1 MAKGKP
7 LTDIEVGSIVSSE
20 IKASLG
26 YIGSD
31 ITEQRQKSLEYY
43 FGEPFGNEQ
52 EGRSQVVSTDVSD
65 VIESILPTLL
75 RTFAASDEIVKC
87 EPVTAEDEE
96 VAKQASDYLN
106 YVFNKD
112 NDGFITLYTL
122 FKDALIQKNG
132 IAKIY
137 WDTSKKRE
145 RESYERL
152 SEDEY
157 TMLLDEDGVTVKEH
171 TEYDD
176 ENAIKEKEN
185 ILKQI
190 EESGQ
195 PVDPMVLENI
205 NNTPIPMMHDVV
217 IERVEDFGKVKIEAI
232 PPEEFLI
239 ERRAKSIQDANFVA
253 HRTTVTRTQ
262 LVEAGFDSDKVYS
275 LPADSQDRYNEEK
288 ITRYRNLDHDY
299 NSDAGEASTDEI
311 SIFECYVRIDE
322 EGDGVAKLRKITLA
336 GAEGYTILDDELC
349 DSIPFVSVTP
359 IMVPHRFYGR
369 SVSEMTEDL
378 QLIKSTVMRQLLD
391 NMYLTNNNR
400 VAVMDGQV
408 NLDDLLTNRPGG
420 VVRTKGS
427 PGQVMM
433 PMQTQTINNQAFPML
448 EYLDTVREQRTGI
461 TRYSQGMDADSL
473 NKTATGVN
481 TILSQAQM
489 RVELIA
495 RIFAETGVKDMFL
508 KMFELIV
515 KHQDKERIIKIR
527 NNFVPFRPM
536 EWRNRCNISI
546 SVGLGTG
553 SRDQQLSI
561 LNNILQTQLK
571 ALELQGSAA
580 GPMVNL
586 RNIYNTLSK
595 IVENAGLKNPNSF
608 FTDPDVGMQ
617 NMPPPQ
623 PPQPTEFEKVSQLQV
638 QGENYRKQIDS
649 ELKIKQLEKDYQEM
663 ILKFETRIKEL
674 ELQYGTKIN
683 ETELRNNAMLA
694 KEEIVQQGKIQE
706 QAQRAIL
713 EQQKAALGE
722 LDQITKTVIK
732 PNNGQN

>member
-1 MAKGKP
+1 MTKGKP
-7 LTDIEVGSIVSSE
+7 LTDSELSSILHSE
-20 IKASLG
+20 ISSSLG

-31 ITEQRQKSLEYY
+31 VTSQRQKSLEYY

-75 RTFAASDEIVKC
+75 RTFAASDDVVRC
-87 EPVTAEDEE
+87 DPVTAEDEE
-96 VAKQASDYLN
+96 VARQASDYLN

-112 NDGFITLYTL
+112 NDGFVALYTL

-137 WDTSKKRE
+137 WDTSEKRE
-145 RESYERL
+145 QETYEKL

-157 TMLLDEDGVTVKEH
+157 IMLIDEDGVDVKEH
-171 TEYDD
+171 TEYADQDAITAKQKMMEQTDD
-176 ENAIKEKEN
+176 PM
-185 ILKQI
+185 LMQQI
-190 EESGQ
+190 EDA
-195 PVDPMVLENI
+195 PTPML
-205 NNTPIPMMHDVV
+205 HDVV
-217 IERVEDFGKVKIEAI
+217 ITRIETYGKVKIETI

-239 ERRAKSIQDANFVA
+239 ERRAKSLQDANFLA
-253 HRTTVTRTQ
+253 HRTTVTRTE
-262 LVEAGFDSDKVYS
+262 LIEAGFDADIVSRLPSDV
-275 LPADSQDRYNEEK
+275 ADKYNEEK
-288 ITRYRNLDHDY
+288 IARHRNLDYDFDS
-299 NSDAGEASTDEI
+299 NSGEASTDEI
-311 SIFECYVRIDE
+311 TIFECYSRIDV
-322 EGDGVAKLRKITLA
+322 EGDGIAKLRKITIA
-336 GAEGYTILDDELC
+336 GTGGYEILDNELC
-349 DSIPFVSVTP
+349 DSIPFVSLTP
-359 IMVPHRFYGR
+359 IMVPHRFFGR

-433 PMQTQTINNQAFPML
+433 PMQTQTINQQAFPLL

-481 TILSQAQM
+481 VILTQAQM

-495 RIFAETGVKDMFL
+495 RIFAETGVKDMFT
-508 KMFELIV
+508 KIFELVV

-527 NNFVPFRPM
+527 NTFVPFRPM

-546 SVGLGTG
+546 NVGLGTG
-553 SRDQQLSI
+553 SRDQQLAI

-571 ALELQGSAA
+571 ALELQGTPA

-595 IVENAGLKNPNSF
+595 IVENAGLKNAGLF

-617 NMPPPQ
+617 QMPPPQ

-649 ELKIKQLEKDYQEM
+649 EIRIKELEKGYQEM

-683 ETELRNNAMLA
+683 EAEIRRDAALA
-694 KEEIVQQGKIQE
+694 KEDLVQQGKIRE
-706 QAQRAIL
+706 QAQKSIDK
-713 EQQKAALGE
+713 Q
-722 LDQITKTVIK
+722 LDQAQQIMQNVT
-732 PNNGQN
+732 NGQNQSK

>member
-1 MAKGKP
+1 MAKGKA

-96 VAKQASDYLN
+96 IAKQASDYLN

-145 RESYERL
+145 RESYEKL

-157 TMLLDEDGVTVKEH
+157 TMLLDENGVKVKEH
-171 TEYDD
+171 TEYED
-176 ENAIKEKEN
+176 EKAIKEKEN

-195 PVDPMVLENI
+195 PVDPMTLEQI
-205 NNTPIPMMHDVV
+205 NNTPIPMLHDVV
-217 IERVEDFGKVKIEAI
+217 IEREEDFGKVKIEAI

-311 SIFECYVRIDE
+311 SIFECYIHLDE

-608 FTDPDVGMQ
+608 FTDPDIGMQ

-663 ILKFETRIKEL
+663 ILRFETRIKEL

-706 QAQRAIL
+706 QAQRTIR
-713 EQQKAALGE
+713 EQRKAALGE
-722 LDQITKTVIK
+722 LDQITKNVIN
-732 PNNGQN
+732 PNNEQQ

>member
-7 LTDIEVGSIVSSE
+7 LTELEVGSIVSSE

-106 YVFNKD
+106 YIFNKD

-132 IAKIY
+132 VAKIY
-137 WDTSKKRE
+137 WDNSTKRE

-157 TMLLDEDGVTVKEH
+157 TMLLDEDGVEVKEH
-171 TEYDD
+171 TEYEDESAVKERD
-176 ENAIKEKEN
+176 KALEEVAKLGQAFDPMMLDQLENA
-185 ILKQI
+185 
-190 EESGQ
+190 
-195 PVDPMVLENI
+195 
-205 NNTPIPMMHDVV
+205 PIPMLHDVV
-217 IERVEDFGKVKIEAI
+217 IERVETFGKVKIEAI

-262 LVEAGFDSDKVYS
+262 LIEAGFDHDKVYS
-275 LPADSQDRYNEEK
+275 LPSDTQDKYNEEK
-288 ITRYRNLDHDY
+288 ITRFRNLDYDY
-299 NSDAGEASTDEI
+299 DSNAGEASTDEI
-311 SIFECYVRIDE
+311 SIFECYIRIDE
-322 EGDGVAKLRKITLA
+322 EGDGIAKLRKVTLA
-336 GAEGYTILDDELC
+336 GTEGYTVLDNELC

-359 IMVPHRFYGR
+359 IIVPHRFYGR

-420 VVRTKGS
+420 VVRTKGA

-433 PMQTQTINNQAFPML
+433 PMQTQTINSQAFPML

-515 KHQDKERIIKIR
+515 KHQDKERIVKIR
-527 NNFVPFRPM
+527 NSFVPFRPM

-571 ALELQGSAA
+571 GLELQGSTD

-595 IVENAGLKNPNSF
+595 IVENAGLKNPNAF
-608 FTDPDVGMQ
+608 FTDPDIGMQ

-649 ELKIKQLEKDYQEM
+649 EIKVKQLEKDYQEM

-683 ETELRNNAMLA
+683 EGELRNNAMLA
-694 KEEIVQQGKIQE
+694 KEEIIQQGKIQE
-706 QAQRAIL
+706 QAQKVLL
-713 EQQKAALGE
+713 EQQKSVLGN
-722 LDQITKTVIK
+722 LDRRPQSMIN
-732 PNNGQN
+732 PNDEQQ

>member
-1 MAKGKP
+1 MAKDKP
-7 LTDIEVGSIVSSE
+7 LTELEVGSIVSSE

-112 NDGFITLYTL
+112 NNGFITLYTL

-132 IAKIY
+132 VAKIY
-137 WDTSKKRE
+137 WDTSTKRE
-145 RESYERL
+145 RESYEKL

-157 TMLLDEDGVTVKEH
+157 TMLVDEDGVEVKEH
-171 TEYDD
+171 TEYED
-176 ENAIKEKEN
+176 ESAKKERDTVLE
-185 ILKQI
+185 QI
-190 EESGQ
+190 TKSGQ
-195 PVDPMVLENI
+195 PVDPMMLEQLENA
-205 NNTPIPMMHDVV
+205 PIPMMHDVV
-217 IERVEDFGKVKIEAI
+217 IERKETFGKVKVEAI

-239 ERRAKSIQDANFVA
+239 ERRAKSIEEANFVA

-262 LVEAGFDSDKVYS
+262 LIEAGFDHDKVYS
-275 LPADSQDRYNEEK
+275 LPADSQDKYNEEK
-288 ITRYRNLDHDY
+288 ITRFRNLDYDY
-299 NSDAGEASTDEI
+299 DSNAGEASTDEI
-311 SIFECYVRIDE
+311 SIYECYIRIDE
-322 EGDGVAKLRKITLA
+322 EGDGIAKLRKITLA
-336 GAEGYTILDDELC
+336 GTEGYTVLDNELC

-359 IMVPHRFYGR
+359 IIVPHRFYGR

-420 VVRTKGS
+420 VVRTKGA

-433 PMQTQTINNQAFPML
+433 AMQTQTINSQAFPML

-515 KHQDKERIIKIR
+515 KHQEKERIIKIR

-571 ALELQGSAA
+571 GLELQGSSD

-595 IVENAGLKNPNSF
+595 IVENAGLKNPNAF
-608 FTDPDVGMQ
+608 FTDPDIGMQ

-649 ELKIKQLEKDYQEM
+649 ELKVKQLEKDYQEM

-683 ETELRNNAMLA
+683 EGELRNNAMLA
-694 KEEIVQQGKIQE
+694 KEELIQQGKIQE
-706 QAQRAIL
+706 QAQRALI
-713 EQQKAALGE
+713 EQQKNALGN
-722 LDQITKTVIK
+722 LDRRPQTVVN
-732 PNNGQN
+732 PNDGQE

>member
-7 LTDIEVGSIVSSE
+7 LTELEVGSIVSSE

-112 NDGFITLYTL
+112 NNGFITLYTL

-132 IAKIY
+132 VAKIY
-137 WDTSKKRE
+137 WDTSTKRE
-145 RESYERL
+145 RESYEKL

-157 TMLLDEDGVTVKEH
+157 TMLVDEDGVEVKEH
-171 TEYDD
+171 TEYED
-176 ENAIKEKEN
+176 ESAKKERDKVLE
-185 ILKQI
+185 QI
-190 EESGQ
+190 TESGQ
-195 PVDPMVLENI
+195 PIDPMMLEQVENA
-205 NNTPIPMMHDVV
+205 PIPMMHDVV
-217 IERVEDFGKVKIEAI
+217 IERVETYGKVKVEAI

-239 ERRAKSIQDANFVA
+239 ERRAKSIEEANFVS

-262 LVEAGFDSDKVYS
+262 LIEAGFDHDKVYS
-275 LPADSQDRYNEEK
+275 LPSDTQDKYNEEK
-288 ITRYRNLDHDY
+288 ITRFRNLDYDY
-299 NSDAGEASTDEI
+299 DSNAGEASTDEI
-311 SIFECYVRIDE
+311 SIYECYIRIDE
-322 EGDGVAKLRKITLA
+322 EGDGIAKLRKITLA
-336 GAEGYTILDDELC
+336 GTEGYTVLDNELC

-359 IMVPHRFYGR
+359 IIVPHRFYGR

-420 VVRTKGS
+420 VVRTKGA

-433 PMQTQTINNQAFPML
+433 PMQTQTINSQAFPML

-571 ALELQGSAA
+571 GLELQGSSN

-595 IVENAGLKNPNSF
+595 IVENAGLKNPNAF
-608 FTDPDVGMQ
+608 FTDPDIGMQ

-649 ELKIKQLEKDYQEM
+649 ELKVKQLEKDYQEM

-683 ETELRNNAMLA
+683 EGELRNNAMLA
-694 KEEIVQQGKIQE
+694 KEELIQQGKIQE
-706 QAQRAIL
+706 QAQRALI
-713 EQQKAALGE
+713 EQQKNALGN
-722 LDQITKTVIK
+722 LDRRPQTVIN
-732 PNNGQN
+732 PNDGQE

>member
-7 LTDIEVGSIVSSE
+7 LTETEVAAILQSE
-20 IKASLG
+20 IHSSLG

-31 ITEQRQKSLEYY
+31 ITNQRQKSLEYY

-75 RTFAASDEIVKC
+75 RTFAASDDVVRC
-87 EPVTAEDEE
+87 DPVSAEDEE
-96 VAKQASDYLN
+96 VARQATDYLN

-112 NDGFITLYTL
+112 NDGFVALYTL

-132 IAKIY
+132 IAKVY
-137 WDTSKKRE
+137 WDTSEKRE
-145 RESYERL
+145 QETYEKL
-152 SEDEY
+152 SDDEY
-157 TMLLDEDGVTVKEH
+157 TMLLDEEDIEVKEH
-171 TEYDD
+171 SEYADQKAIDAKQTMMEQTDD
-176 ENAIKEKEN
+176 PLLME
-185 ILKQI
+185 QI
-190 EESGQ
+190 EDA
-195 PVDPMVLENI
+195 PTPML
-205 NNTPIPMMHDVV
+205 HDVV
-217 IERVEDFGKVKIEAI
+217 LIRKETYGKVKIETI

-239 ERRAKSIQDANFVA
+239 ERRAKNLQEANFLA
-253 HRTTVTRTQ
+253 HRTTQTRSD
-262 LVEAGFDSDKVYS
+262 LIEAGFDEDTVNALPTDTADK
-275 LPADSQDRYNEEK
+275 YNEEK
-288 ITRYRNLDHDY
+288 VSRYRNLDYDFSS
-299 NSDAGEASTDEI
+299 NSGEASTDEI
-311 SIFECYVRIDE
+311 TVYECYAKIDA
-322 EGDGVAKLRKITLA
+322 EGDGIAKLRKITLA
-336 GAEGYTILDDELC
+336 GTGAYQVLDDELC
-349 DSIPFVSVTP
+349 DSIPFVSITP
-359 IMVPHRFYGR
+359 IMVPHRFFGR

-433 PMQTQTINNQAFPML
+433 PMQTQTINQQAFPLL

-481 TILSQAQM
+481 VILTQAQM

-495 RIFAETGVKDMFL
+495 RIFAETGVKDMFG
-508 KMFELIV
+508 KIFELVV

-527 NNFVPFRPM
+527 NTFVPFRPM
-536 EWRNRCNISI
+536 EWRNRCNVSI
-546 SVGLGTG
+546 NVGLGTG

-571 ALELQGSAA
+571 ALELQGTPA

-595 IVENAGLKNPNSF
+595 IVENAGLKNTGLF

-617 NMPPPQ
+617 QMPPPQ

-638 QGENYRKQIDS
+638 QGENMRKQMDS
-649 ELKIKQLEKDYQEM
+649 EIKIKELEKSYQEM

-683 ETELRNNAMLA
+683 EAEIRRDAMLA
-694 KEEIVQQGKIQE
+694 KEDLVQQGKIRE
-706 QAQRAIL
+706 QAQKTVDR
-713 EQQKAALGE
+713 Q
-722 LDQITKTVIK
+722 LDQRQQIMQNIT
-732 PNNGQN
+732 NGSKQTGE

>member
-7 LTDIEVGSIVSSE
+7 LTELEVSSIVSSE

-52 EGRSQVVSTDVSD
+52 DGRSQVVSTDVSD
-65 VIESILPTLL
+65 VVESILPTLL

-132 IAKIY
+132 VAKVY

-145 RESYERL
+145 RESYEKL

-157 TMLLDEDGVTVKEH
+157 TMLLDEDGVEVKEH
-171 TEYDD
+171 TEYED
-176 ENAIKEKEN
+176 ESAIKEKEQ
-185 ILKQI
+185 ILEQI
-190 EESGQ
+190 NQSGQ
-195 PVDPMVLENI
+195 PVDPMMLEQLEDA
-205 NNTPIPMMHDVV
+205 PIPMMHDVV
-217 IERVEDFGKVKIEAI
+217 IERIETFGKVKVEAI

-239 ERRAKSIQDANFVA
+239 ERRAKNIEEANFVA
-253 HRTTVTRTQ
+253 HRTTSTRTQ
-262 LVEAGFDSDKVYS
+262 LIEAGFDHDKVYS
-275 LPADSQDRYNEEK
+275 LPADTQDKYNEEK
-288 ITRYRNLDHDY
+288 ITRFRNLDYDY
-299 NSDAGEASTDEI
+299 DSNSGEASTDEI
-311 SIFECYVRIDE
+311 SIYECYIRIDE

-336 GAEGYTILDDELC
+336 GTEGYTVLDNELC
-349 DSIPFVSVTP
+349 DSIPFISVTP
-359 IMVPHRFYGR
+359 IIVPHRFYGR

-433 PMQTQTINNQAFPML
+433 PMQTQTINSQAFPML

-481 TILSQAQM
+481 TILSQSQM

-571 ALELQGSAA
+571 GLELQGSSA

-586 RNIYNTLSK
+586 RNIYNTLTK
-595 IVENAGLKNPNSF
+595 IVENAGLKNPNAF
-608 FTDPDVGMQ
+608 FTDPDIGQQ

-649 ELKIKQLEKDYQEM
+649 ELKVKQLEKDYQEM

-674 ELQYGTKIN
+674 ELQYGTKID
-683 ETELRNNAMLA
+683 EVELRNNAMLA
-694 KEEIVQQGKIQE
+694 KEELIQQGKIQE
-706 QAQRAIL
+706 QAQRALI
-713 EQQKAALGE
+713 EQQKNALGN
-722 LDQITKTVIK
+722 LDRRPQTVIN
-732 PNNGQN
+732 PNDEQQ

>member
-7 LTDIEVGSIVSSE
+7 LTELEVGSIVSSE

-106 YVFNKD
+106 YIFNKD

-132 IAKIY
+132 VAKIY
-137 WDTSKKRE
+137 WDNSTKRE

-157 TMLLDEDGVTVKEH
+157 TMLLDEDGVEVKEH

-176 ENAIKEKEN
+176 ESAVKERDKV
-185 ILKQI
+185 L
-190 EESGQ
+190 EEVAQLGQ
-195 PVDPMVLENI
+195 AVDPMMLDQLENA
-205 NNTPIPMMHDVV
+205 PIPMLHDVV
-217 IERVEDFGKVKIEAI
+217 IERIETFGKVKIEAI

-262 LVEAGFDSDKVYS
+262 LIEAGFDHDKVYS
-275 LPADSQDRYNEEK
+275 LPSDTQDKYNEEK
-288 ITRYRNLDHDY
+288 ITRFRNLDYDY
-299 NSDAGEASTDEI
+299 DSNAGEASTDEI
-311 SIFECYVRIDE
+311 SIFECYIRIDE
-322 EGDGVAKLRKITLA
+322 EGDGIAKLRKVTLA
-336 GAEGYTILDDELC
+336 GTEGYTVLDNELC

-359 IMVPHRFYGR
+359 IIVPHRFYGR

-433 PMQTQTINNQAFPML
+433 PMQTQTINSQAFPML

-515 KHQDKERIIKIR
+515 KHQDKERIVKIR

-571 ALELQGSAA
+571 GLELQGSPA

-595 IVENAGLKNPNSF
+595 IVENAGLKNPNAF

-683 ETELRNNAMLA
+683 ENELRNNAMLA
-694 KEEIVQQGKIQE
+694 KEEIIQQGKIQE
-706 QAQRAIL
+706 QAQRALL
-713 EQQKAALGE
+713 EQQKTALGE
-722 LDQITKTVIK
+722 LDRRPQSMIN
-732 PNNGQN
+732 PNDEQQ

>member
-1 MAKGKP
+1 MAKDKP
-7 LTDIEVGSIVSSE
+7 LTELEVGSIVSSE

-112 NDGFITLYTL
+112 NNGFITLYTL

-132 IAKIY
+132 VAKIY
-137 WDTSKKRE
+137 WDTSTKRE
-145 RESYERL
+145 RESYEKL

-157 TMLLDEDGVTVKEH
+157 TMLVDEDGVEVKEH
-171 TEYDD
+171 TEYED
-176 ENAIKEKEN
+176 ESAKKERDKVLE
-185 ILKQI
+185 QI
-190 EESGQ
+190 TKSGQ
-195 PVDPMVLENI
+195 PIDPMMLEQVENA
-205 NNTPIPMMHDVV
+205 PIPMMHDVV
-217 IERVEDFGKVKIEAI
+217 IERKETFGKVKVEAI

-239 ERRAKSIQDANFVA
+239 ERRAKSIEEANFVA

-262 LVEAGFDSDKVYS
+262 LIEAGFDHDKVYS
-275 LPADSQDRYNEEK
+275 LPADSQDKYNEEK
-288 ITRYRNLDHDY
+288 ITRFRNLDYDY
-299 NSDAGEASTDEI
+299 DSNAGEASTDEI
-311 SIFECYVRIDE
+311 SIYECYIRIDE
-322 EGDGVAKLRKITLA
+322 EGDGIAKLRKITLA
-336 GAEGYTILDDELC
+336 GTEGYTVLDNELC

-359 IMVPHRFYGR
+359 IIVPHRFYGR

-420 VVRTKGS
+420 VVRTKGA

-433 PMQTQTINNQAFPML
+433 PMQTQTINSQAFPML

-571 ALELQGSAA
+571 GLELQGSSD

-595 IVENAGLKNPNSF
+595 IVENAGLKNPNAF
-608 FTDPDVGMQ
+608 FTDPDIGMQ

-649 ELKIKQLEKDYQEM
+649 ELKVKQLEKDYQEM

-683 ETELRNNAMLA
+683 EGELRNNAMLA
-694 KEEIVQQGKIQE
+694 KEELIQQGKIQE
-706 QAQRAIL
+706 QAQRALI
-713 EQQKAALGE
+713 EQQKNALGN
-722 LDQITKTVIK
+722 LDRRPQTVVN
-732 PNNGQN
+732 PNDGQE

>member
-7 LTDIEVGSIVSSE
+7 LTELEVGSIVSSE

-132 IAKIY
+132 VAKIY
-137 WDTSKKRE
+137 WNTSNKVE
-145 RESYERL
+145 RETYEKL

-157 TMLLDEDGVTVKEH
+157 TMLLDEDGVVAKEH
-171 TEYDD
+171 TEYED
-176 ENAIKEKEN
+176 ESAKKEKN
-185 ILKQI
+185 KILEQI

-195 PVDPMVLENI
+195 PVDPMVLDQIE
-205 NNTPIPMMHDVV
+205 NTPIPNLHDVV
-217 IERVEDFGKVKIEAI
+217 IEREETYGKVKIEAI

-239 ERRAKSIQDANFVA
+239 ERRAKSIEDANFVA
-253 HRTTVTRTQ
+253 HRTTSTRTQ
-262 LVEAGFDSDKVYS
+262 LIEAGFDSDKVYS
-275 LPADSQDRYNEEK
+275 LPADSQDKYNEEK
-288 ITRYRNLDHDY
+288 TTRFRNLDYDY
-299 NSDAGEASTDEI
+299 DSNAGEESTDEI
-311 SIFECYVRIDE
+311 SIYECYIRIDE
-322 EGDGVAKLRKITLA
+322 EGDGIAKLRKITLA
-336 GAEGYTILDDELC
+336 GTEGYTILDNELC
-349 DSIPFVSVTP
+349 DSVPFVSVTP

-508 KMFELIV
+508 KMFELVV

-553 SRDQQLSI
+553 SRDQQLAI

-571 ALELQGSAA
+571 GLELQGSAV

-595 IVENAGLKNPNSF
+595 IVENAGLKNPNAF
-608 FTDPDVGMQ
+608 FTDPDIGMQ

-674 ELQYGTKIN
+674 ELQYGTRID
-683 ETELRNNAMLA
+683 ETQLRNNAMLA

-706 QAQRAIL
+706 QAQKSLL
-713 EQQKAALGE
+713 EQQKSALSE
-722 LDQITKTVIK
+722 LDQVARTMVN
-732 PNNGQN
+732 PNNAKE

>member
-7 LTDIEVGSIVSSE
+7 LTEPEVAAILQSE
-20 IKASLG
+20 IQSSLG

-31 ITEQRQKSLEYY
+31 ITNQRQKSLEYY

-65 VIESILPTLL
+65 VVESILPTLL
-75 RTFAASDEIVKC
+75 RTFAASDEVVKC
-87 EPVTAEDEE
+87 DPVSAEDEE
-96 VAKQASDYLN
+96 VAQQATDYLN

-112 NDGFITLYTL
+112 NDGFVSLYTI

-137 WDTSKKRE
+137 WDTNEKRE
-145 RESYERL
+145 QETYEKL
-152 SEDEY
+152 SDDEY
-157 TMLLDEDGVTVKEH
+157 TMLIDEEGVEVKEH
-171 TEYDD
+171 SEYPDQKALDAKEALMEQNDD
-176 ENAIKEKEN
+176 PLIME
-185 ILKQI
+185 Q
-190 EESGQ
+190 
-195 PVDPMVLENI
+195 LENVP
-205 NNTPIPMMHDVV
+205 TPMLHDCV
-217 IERVEDFGKVKIEAI
+217 IIRKESYGKVKIEAI

-253 HRTTVTRTQ
+253 HRTTQTRTQ
-262 LVEAGFDSDKVYS
+262 LIEAGFDADVIYKLPTDVADK
-275 LPADSQDRYNEEK
+275 YNEEK
-288 ITRYRNLDHDY
+288 ITRYRNLDYDY
-299 NSDAGEASTDEI
+299 ESNSGEESTDEI
-311 SIFECYVRIDE
+311 TIFECYAKIDV
-322 EGDGVAKLRKITLA
+322 EGDGVAKLRKITMA
-336 GAEGYTILDDELC
+336 GVGGYVILDDELC
-349 DSIPFVSVTP
+349 DSVPFVSVTP
-359 IMVPHRFYGR
+359 IMVPHRFFGR

-420 VVRTKGS
+420 VVRTKGA

-433 PMQTQTINNQAFPML
+433 PMQTQTINQQAFPLL

-481 TILSQAQM
+481 VILTQAQM

-495 RIFAETGVKDMFL
+495 RIFAETGVKDLF
-508 KMFELIV
+508 KKIFELVV

-527 NNFVPFRPM
+527 NKFVPFKPM
-536 EWRNRCNISI
+536 EWRNRCNVTIN
-546 SVGLGTG
+546 VGLGTG

-571 ALELQGSAA
+571 ALELQGTPA

-595 IVENAGLKNPNSF
+595 IVENAGLKNTGLF

-617 NMPPPQ
+617 QMPPPQ
-623 PPQPTEFEKVSQLQV
+623 PPQPTEFEKVSQMQV
-638 QGENYRKQIDS
+638 QGENLRKQIDS
-649 ELKIKQLEKDYQEM
+649 EIKIKELEKSYQEM

-683 ETELRNNAMLA
+683 EAEIRRDAMLA
-694 KEEIVQQGKIQE
+694 KEDLVQQGKIREQAENVINRQLDQRQQIMQNVTNGQE
-706 QAQRAIL
+706 QTD
-713 EQQKAALGE
+713 K
-722 LDQITKTVIK
+722 
-732 PNNGQN
+732 

>member
-7 LTDIEVGSIVSSE
+7 LTELEVGSIVSSE

-106 YVFNKD
+106 YIFNKD

-132 IAKIY
+132 VAKIY
-137 WDTSKKRE
+137 WDNSTKRE

-157 TMLLDEDGVTVKEH
+157 TMLLDEDGVEVKEH

-176 ENAIKEKEN
+176 ESAVKERDKT
-185 ILKQI
+185 L
-190 EESGQ
+190 EELAQLGQ
-195 PVDPMVLENI
+195 AVDPMMLDQLENA
-205 NNTPIPMMHDVV
+205 PIPMLHDVV
-217 IERVEDFGKVKIEAI
+217 IERIETFGKVKIEAI

-262 LVEAGFDSDKVYS
+262 LIEAGFDHDKVYS
-275 LPADSQDRYNEEK
+275 LPSDTQDKYNEEK
-288 ITRYRNLDHDY
+288 ITRFRNLDYDY
-299 NSDAGEASTDEI
+299 DSNAGEASTDEI
-311 SIFECYVRIDE
+311 SIFECYIKIDE
-322 EGDGVAKLRKITLA
+322 EGDGIAKLRKVTLA
-336 GAEGYTILDDELC
+336 GTEGYTVLDNELC

-359 IMVPHRFYGR
+359 IIVPHRFYGR

-433 PMQTQTINNQAFPML
+433 PMQTQTINSQAFPML

-461 TRYSQGMDADSL
+461 TRYSQGMDSDSL

-515 KHQDKERIIKIR
+515 KHQDKERIVKIR

-571 ALELQGSAA
+571 GLELQGSSD

-586 RNIYNTLSK
+586 RNIYNTLTK
-595 IVENAGLKNPNSF
+595 IVENAGLKNPNAF

-683 ETELRNNAMLA
+683 ENELRNNAMLA
-694 KEEIVQQGKIQE
+694 KEEIIQQGKIQE
-706 QAQRAIL
+706 QAQRALL
-713 EQQKAALGE
+713 EQQKSALGE
-722 LDQITKTVIK
+722 LDRRPQSMIN
-732 PNNGQN
+732 PNDEQQ

>member
-7 LTDIEVGSIVSSE
+7 LTELEVGSIVSSE

-96 VAKQASDYLN
+96 VAKQARNYLN

-132 IAKIY
+132 VAKIY
-137 WDTSKKRE
+137 WNTSNKVE
-145 RESYERL
+145 RETYEKL

-157 TMLLDEDGVTVKEH
+157 TMLLDEDGVVAKEH
-171 TEYDD
+171 TEYED
-176 ENAIKEKEN
+176 ESAKKEKN
-185 ILKQI
+185 KILEQI

-195 PVDPMVLENI
+195 PVDPMVLDQIE
-205 NNTPIPMMHDVV
+205 NTPIPNLHDVV
-217 IERVEDFGKVKIEAI
+217 IEREETYGKVKIEAI

-239 ERRAKSIQDANFVA
+239 ERRAKSIEDANFVA
-253 HRTTVTRTQ
+253 HRTTSTRTQ
-262 LVEAGFDSDKVYS
+262 LIEAGFDSDKVYS
-275 LPADSQDRYNEEK
+275 LPADSQDKYNEEK
-288 ITRYRNLDHDY
+288 TTRFRNLDYDY
-299 NSDAGEASTDEI
+299 DSNAGEESTDEI
-311 SIFECYVRIDE
+311 SIYECYIRIDE
-322 EGDGVAKLRKITLA
+322 EGDGIAKLRKITLA
-336 GAEGYTILDDELC
+336 GTEGYTILDNELC
-349 DSIPFVSVTP
+349 DSVPFVSVTP

-508 KMFELIV
+508 KMFELV
-515 KHQDKERIIKIR
+515 GKHQDKERIIKIR

-553 SRDQQLSI
+553 SRDQQLAI

-571 ALELQGSAA
+571 GLELQGSAV

-595 IVENAGLKNPNSF
+595 IVENAGLKNPNAF
-608 FTDPDVGMQ
+608 FTDPDIGMQ

-674 ELQYGTKIN
+674 EVQYGTRID
-683 ETELRNNAMLA
+683 ETQLRNNAMLA

-706 QAQRAIL
+706 QAQKSLL
-713 EQQKAALGE
+713 EQQKSALSE
-722 LDQITKTVIK
+722 LDQVARTMVN
-732 PNNGQN
+732 PNNAKE

>member
-7 LTDIEVGSIVSSE
+7 LTELEVGSIVSSE

-106 YVFNKD
+106 YIFNKD

-132 IAKIY
+132 VAKIY
-137 WDTSKKRE
+137 WDNSTKRE

-157 TMLLDEDGVTVKEH
+157 TMLLDEDGVEVKEH
-171 TEYDD
+171 TEYED
-176 ENAIKEKEN
+176 ENAVKERDKA
-185 ILKQI
+185 L
-190 EESGQ
+190 EEVAKLGQ
-195 PVDPMVLENI
+195 AFDPMMLDQLENA
-205 NNTPIPMMHDVV
+205 PIPMLHDVV
-217 IERVEDFGKVKIEAI
+217 IERVETFGKVKIEAI

-262 LVEAGFDSDKVYS
+262 LIEAGFDHDKVYS
-275 LPADSQDRYNEEK
+275 LPSDTQDKYNEEK
-288 ITRYRNLDHDY
+288 ITRFRNLDYDY
-299 NSDAGEASTDEI
+299 DSNAGEASTDEI
-311 SIFECYVRIDE
+311 SIFECYIRIDE
-322 EGDGVAKLRKITLA
+322 EGDGIAKLRKVTLA
-336 GAEGYTILDDELC
+336 GTEGYTVLDNELC

-359 IMVPHRFYGR
+359 IIVPHRFYGR

-420 VVRTKGS
+420 VVRTKGA

-433 PMQTQTINNQAFPML
+433 PMQTQTINSQAFPML

-515 KHQDKERIIKIR
+515 KHQDKERIVKIR
-527 NNFVPFRPM
+527 NSFVPFRPM

-571 ALELQGSAA
+571 GLELQGSSD

-595 IVENAGLKNPNSF
+595 IVENAGLKNPNAF
-608 FTDPDVGMQ
+608 FTDPDIGMQ

-649 ELKIKQLEKDYQEM
+649 EIKVKQLEKDYQEM

-683 ETELRNNAMLA
+683 EGELRNNAMLA
-694 KEEIVQQGKIQE
+694 KEEIIQQGKIQE
-706 QAQRAIL
+706 QAQKVLL
-713 EQQKAALGE
+713 EQQKSVLGN
-722 LDQITKTVIK
+722 LDRRPQSMIN
-732 PNNGQN
+732 PNDEQQ

>member
-7 LTDIEVGSIVSSE
+7 LTETEVAAILQSE
-20 IKASLG
+20 IHSSLG

-31 ITEQRQKSLEYY
+31 ITNQRQKSLEYY

-75 RTFAASDEIVKC
+75 RTFAASDDVVRC
-87 EPVTAEDEE
+87 DPVSAEDEE
-96 VAKQASDYLN
+96 VARQATDYLN

-112 NDGFITLYTL
+112 NDGFVALYTL

-132 IAKIY
+132 IAKVY
-137 WDTSKKRE
+137 WDTSEKRE
-145 RESYERL
+145 QETYEKL
-152 SEDEY
+152 SDDEY
-157 TMLLDEDGVTVKEH
+157 TMLLDEEDIEVKEH
-171 TEYDD
+171 SEYADQKAIDAKQTMMEQTDD
-176 ENAIKEKEN
+176 PLLME
-185 ILKQI
+185 QI
-190 EESGQ
+190 EDA
-195 PVDPMVLENI
+195 PTPML
-205 NNTPIPMMHDVV
+205 HDVV
-217 IERVEDFGKVKIEAI
+217 LIRKETYGKVKIETI

-239 ERRAKSIQDANFVA
+239 ERRAKNLQEANFLA
-253 HRTTVTRTQ
+253 HRTTQTRSD
-262 LVEAGFDSDKVYS
+262 LIEAGFDEDTVNALPSDT
-275 LPADSQDRYNEEK
+275 ADKYNEEK
-288 ITRYRNLDHDY
+288 VSRYRNLDYDFSS
-299 NSDAGEASTDEI
+299 NSGEASTDEI
-311 SIFECYVRIDE
+311 TVYECYAKIDA
-322 EGDGVAKLRKITLA
+322 EGDGIAKLRKITLA
-336 GAEGYTILDDELC
+336 GTGAYQVLDDELC
-349 DSIPFVSVTP
+349 DSIPFISITP
-359 IMVPHRFYGR
+359 IMVPHRFFGR

-420 VVRTKGS
+420 VVRTKGA

-433 PMQTQTINNQAFPML
+433 PMQTQTINQQAFPLL

-481 TILSQAQM
+481 VILTQAQM

-495 RIFAETGVKDMFL
+495 RIFAETGVKDMFG
-508 KMFELIV
+508 KIFELVV

-527 NNFVPFRPM
+527 NTFVPFRPM
-536 EWRNRCNISI
+536 EWRNRCNVSI
-546 SVGLGTG
+546 NVGLGTG

-571 ALELQGSAA
+571 ALELQGTPA

-595 IVENAGLKNPNSF
+595 IVENAGLKNTGLF

-617 NMPPPQ
+617 QMPPPQ

-638 QGENYRKQIDS
+638 QGENMRKQMDS
-649 ELKIKQLEKDYQEM
+649 EIRIKELEKSYQEM

-683 ETELRNNAMLA
+683 EAEIRRDAVLA
-694 KEEIVQQGKIQE
+694 REDLVQQGKIRE
-706 QAQRAIL
+706 QAQKTVDR
-713 EQQKAALGE
+713 Q
-722 LDQITKTVIK
+722 LDQTQQIIQNVT
-732 PNNGQN
+732 NGSQQTGE

>member
-1 MAKGKP
+1 M
-7 LTDIEVGSIVSSE
+7 L
-20 IKASLG
+20 
-26 YIGSD
+26 
-31 ITEQRQKSLEYY
+31 EQL
-43 FGEPFGNEQ
+43 
-52 EGRSQVVSTDVSD
+52 
-65 VIESILPTLL
+65 
-75 RTFAASDEIVKC
+75 
-87 EPVTAEDEE
+87 
-96 VAKQASDYLN
+96 
-106 YVFNKD
+106 
-112 NDGFITLYTL
+112 
-122 FKDALIQKNG
+122 
-132 IAKIY
+132 
-137 WDTSKKRE
+137 
-145 RESYERL
+145 
-152 SEDEY
+152 
-157 TMLLDEDGVTVKEH
+157 
-171 TEYDD
+171 
-176 ENAIKEKEN
+176 ENA
-185 ILKQI
+185 
-190 EESGQ
+190 
-195 PVDPMVLENI
+195 
-205 NNTPIPMMHDVV
+205 PIPMMHDVV
-217 IERVEDFGKVKIEAI
+217 IERKETFGKVKVEAI

-239 ERRAKSIQDANFVA
+239 ERRAKSIEEANFVA

-262 LVEAGFDSDKVYS
+262 LIEAGFDSDKVYS
-275 LPADSQDRYNEEK
+275 LPSDSQDKYNEEK
-288 ITRYRNLDHDY
+288 ITRFRNLDYDY
-299 NSDAGEASTDEI
+299 DSNAGEASTDEI
-311 SIFECYVRIDE
+311 SIYECYIRIDE
-322 EGDGVAKLRKITLA
+322 EGDGIAKLRKITLA
-336 GAEGYTILDDELC
+336 GTEGYTVLDNELC

-359 IMVPHRFYGR
+359 IIVPHRFYGR

-420 VVRTKGS
+420 VVRTKGA

-433 PMQTQTINNQAFPML
+433 AMQTQTINSQAFPML

-461 TRYSQGMDADSL
+461 TRYSQGMDADSLNKTATGVNTILSQAQMRVELIAGMDADSL

-571 ALELQGSAA
+571 GLELQGSSD

-595 IVENAGLKNPNSF
+595 IVENAGLKNPNAF
-608 FTDPDVGMQ
+608 FTDPDIGMQ

-649 ELKIKQLEKDYQEM
+649 ELKVKQLEKDYQEM

-683 ETELRNNAMLA
+683 EGELRNNAMLA
-694 KEEIVQQGKIQE
+694 KEELIQQGKIQE
-706 QAQRAIL
+706 QAQRALI
-713 EQQKAALGE
+713 EQQKNALGN
-722 LDQITKTVIK
+722 LDRRPQTVVN
-732 PNNGQN
+732 PNDGQE

>member
-7 LTDIEVGSIVSSE
+7 LTETEVAAILQSE
-20 IKASLG
+20 IHSSLG

-31 ITEQRQKSLEYY
+31 ITNQRQKSLEYY

-75 RTFAASDEIVKC
+75 RTFAASDDVVRC
-87 EPVTAEDEE
+87 DPVSAEDEE
-96 VAKQASDYLN
+96 VAKQATDYLN

-112 NDGFITLYTL
+112 NDGFVALYTL

-132 IAKIY
+132 IAKVY
-137 WDTSKKRE
+137 WDTSEKRE
-145 RESYERL
+145 QETYEKL
-152 SEDEY
+152 SDDEY
-157 TMLLDEDGVTVKEH
+157 TMLLDEEDIEVKEH
-171 TEYDD
+171 SEYADQK
-176 ENAIKEKEN
+176 AIDA
-185 ILKQI
+185 KQTMM
-190 EESGQ
+190 EQ
-195 PVDPMVLENI
+195 TNDPMMMQQLEDAP
-205 NNTPIPMMHDVV
+205 TPMLHDVV
-217 IERVEDFGKVKIEAI
+217 LIRKETYGKVKIETI

-239 ERRAKSIQDANFVA
+239 ERRAKNLQEANFLA
-253 HRTTVTRTQ
+253 HRTTQTRSD
-262 LVEAGFDSDKVYS
+262 LIEAGFDEDTVNALPSDT
-275 LPADSQDRYNEEK
+275 ADKYNEEK
-288 ITRYRNLDHDY
+288 VSRYRNLDYDFSS
-299 NSDAGEASTDEI
+299 NSGEASTDEI
-311 SIFECYVRIDE
+311 TVYECYAKIDA
-322 EGDGVAKLRKITLA
+322 EGDGIAKLRKITLA
-336 GAEGYTILDDELC
+336 GTGAYQVLDDELC
-349 DSIPFVSVTP
+349 DSIPFISITP
-359 IMVPHRFYGR
+359 IMVPHRFFGR

-420 VVRTKGS
+420 VVRTKGA

-433 PMQTQTINNQAFPML
+433 PMQTQTINQQAFPLL

-481 TILSQAQM
+481 VILTQAQM

-495 RIFAETGVKDMFL
+495 RIFAETGVKDMFG
-508 KMFELIV
+508 KIFELVV

-527 NNFVPFRPM
+527 NTFVPFRPM
-536 EWRNRCNISI
+536 EWRNRCNVSI
-546 SVGLGTG
+546 NVGLGTG

-571 ALELQGSAA
+571 ALELQGTPA

-595 IVENAGLKNPNSF
+595 IVENAGLKNTGLF

-617 NMPPPQ
+617 QMPPPQ

-638 QGENYRKQIDS
+638 QGENMRKQMDS
-649 ELKIKQLEKDYQEM
+649 EIRIKELEKSYQEM

-683 ETELRNNAMLA
+683 EAEIRRDAILA
-694 KEEIVQQGKIQE
+694 KEDLVQQGKIRE
-706 QAQRAIL
+706 QAQKTVDR
-713 EQQKAALGE
+713 Q
-722 LDQITKTVIK
+722 LDQRQQIMQNIT
-732 PNNGQN
+732 NGSKQTGE

>member
-7 LTDIEVGSIVSSE
+7 LTETEVAAILQSE
-20 IKASLG
+20 IHSSLG

-31 ITEQRQKSLEYY
+31 ITNQRQKSLEYY

-75 RTFAASDEIVKC
+75 RTFAASDDVVRC
-87 EPVTAEDEE
+87 DPVSAEDEE
-96 VAKQASDYLN
+96 VAKQATDYLN

-112 NDGFITLYTL
+112 NDGFVALYTL

-132 IAKIY
+132 IAKVY
-137 WDTSKKRE
+137 WDTSEKRE
-145 RESYERL
+145 QETYEKL
-152 SEDEY
+152 SDDEY
-157 TMLLDEDGVTVKEH
+157 TMLLDEEDIEVKEH
-171 TEYDD
+171 SEYADQK
-176 ENAIKEKEN
+176 AIDA
-185 ILKQI
+185 KQTMM
-190 EESGQ
+190 EQ
-195 PVDPMVLENI
+195 TNDPMMMQQLEDVP
-205 NNTPIPMMHDVV
+205 TPMLHDVV
-217 IERVEDFGKVKIEAI
+217 LIRKETYGKVKIETI

-239 ERRAKSIQDANFVA
+239 ERRAKNLQEANFLA
-253 HRTTVTRTQ
+253 HRTTQTRSD
-262 LVEAGFDSDKVYS
+262 LIEAGFDADTVNALPTDTADK
-275 LPADSQDRYNEEK
+275 YNEEK
-288 ITRYRNLDHDY
+288 VSRYRNLDYDFSS
-299 NSDAGEASTDEI
+299 NSGEASTDEI
-311 SIFECYVRIDE
+311 TVYECYAKIDA
-322 EGDGVAKLRKITLA
+322 EGDGIAKLRKITLA
-336 GAEGYTILDDELC
+336 GTGAYQVLDDELC
-349 DSIPFVSVTP
+349 DSIPFVSITP
-359 IMVPHRFYGR
+359 IMVPHRFFGR

-433 PMQTQTINNQAFPML
+433 PMQTQTINQQAFPLL

-481 TILSQAQM
+481 VILTQAQM

-495 RIFAETGVKDMFL
+495 RIFAETGVKDMFG
-508 KMFELIV
+508 KIFELVV

-527 NNFVPFRPM
+527 NTFVPFRPM
-536 EWRNRCNISI
+536 EWRNRCNVSI
-546 SVGLGTG
+546 NVGLGTG

-571 ALELQGSAA
+571 ALELQGTPA

-595 IVENAGLKNPNSF
+595 IVENAGLKNTGLF

-617 NMPPPQ
+617 QMPPPQ

-638 QGENYRKQIDS
+638 QGENMRKQMDS
-649 ELKIKQLEKDYQEM
+649 EIRIKELEKSYQEM

-683 ETELRNNAMLA
+683 EAEIRRDAVLA
-694 KEEIVQQGKIQE
+694 REDLVQQGKIRE
-706 QAQRAIL
+706 QAQKTVDR
-713 EQQKAALGE
+713 Q
-722 LDQITKTVIK
+722 LDQTQQIIQNVT
-732 PNNGQN
+732 NGSQQTGE

>member
-7 LTDIEVGSIVSSE
+7 LTELEVGSIVSSE

-132 IAKIY
+132 VAKIY
-137 WDTSKKRE
+137 WDTNKKVE
-145 RESYERL
+145 RESYEKL

-157 TMLLDEDGVTVKEH
+157 TMLVDENGVEVKEH
-171 TEYDD
+171 TEYED
-176 ENAIKEKEN
+176 ESAK
-185 ILKQI
+185 KQKDQYLEQI
-190 EESGQ
+190 TESGQ
-195 PVDPMVLENI
+195 PIDPMMLEQVENA
-205 NNTPIPMMHDVV
+205 PIPMMHDVV
-217 IERVEDFGKVKIEAI
+217 IERVETYGKVKVEAI

-239 ERRAKSIQDANFVA
+239 ERRAKSIEEANFVS

-262 LVEAGFDSDKVYS
+262 LIEAGFDHDKVYS
-275 LPADSQDRYNEEK
+275 LPSDTQDKYNEEK
-288 ITRYRNLDHDY
+288 ITRFRNLDYDY
-299 NSDAGEASTDEI
+299 DSNAGEASTDEI
-311 SIFECYVRIDE
+311 SIYECYIRIDE

-336 GAEGYTILDDELC
+336 GTEGYTVLDNELC

-359 IMVPHRFYGR
+359 IIVPHRFYGR

-420 VVRTKGS
+420 VVRTKGA

-433 PMQTQTINNQAFPML
+433 PMQTQTINSQAFPML

-508 KMFELIV
+508 KMFELVV

-571 ALELQGSAA
+571 GLELQGSPA

-586 RNIYNTLSK
+586 RNIYNTLTK
-595 IVENAGLKNPNSF
+595 IVENAGLKNPNAF
-608 FTDPDVGMQ
+608 FTDPDIGQ
-617 NMPPPQ
+617 QQMPPPQ
-623 PPQPTEFEKVSQLQV
+623 PPQPTEFEKVSKLQV
-638 QGENYRKQIDS
+638 EGENYRKQIDS

-674 ELQYGTKIN
+674 ELQYGTSIN
-683 ETELRNNAMLA
+683 ENELRNNAMLA
-694 KEEIVQQGKIQE
+694 KEEIIQQGKIQE
-706 QAQRAIL
+706 QAQKALL
-713 EQQKAALGE
+713 EQQKNAFGN
-722 LDQITKTVIK
+722 LDRRPQTVIN
-732 PNNGQN
+732 PNDGQE

>member
-7 LTDIEVGSIVSSE
+7 LTEPEVTAVLQSE
-20 IKASLG
+20 INASLG

-31 ITEQRQKSLEYY
+31 ITTQRQKSLEYY

-75 RTFAASDEIVKC
+75 RTFAASDDVVRC
-87 EPVTAEDEE
+87 DPVTAEDEE
-96 VAKQASDYLN
+96 VAKQATDYLN

-112 NDGFITLYTL
+112 NDGFVALYTL

-137 WDTSKKRE
+137 WNTSEKRE
-145 RESYERL
+145 QETYEKL
-152 SEDEY
+152 SDDEY
-157 TMLLDEDGVTVKEH
+157 TMLIDEDGVEVKEH
-171 TEYDD
+171 SEYSDEDAITAKQKMMEQTDD
-176 ENAIKEKEN
+176 PM
-185 ILKQI
+185 LMQQI
-190 EESGQ
+190 EDQ
-195 PVDPMVLENI
+195 PVPML
-205 NNTPIPMMHDVV
+205 HDCV
-217 IERVEDFGKVKIEAI
+217 ITRIETFGKVKIEAI

-239 ERRAKSIQDANFVA
+239 ERRAKSLQDANFLA
-253 HRTTVTRTQ
+253 HRTTQTRSQ
-262 LVEAGFDSDKVYS
+262 LIEAGFDADLVNSLPSDISDK
-275 LPADSQDRYNEEK
+275 YNEEK
-288 ITRYRNLDHDY
+288 ITRYNNLDYDY
-299 NSDAGEASTDEI
+299 DSNAGEASTDEI
-311 SIFECYVRIDE
+311 TVFECYAKMDV
-322 EGDGVAKLRKITLA
+322 EGDGIAKLRKVTMA
-336 GAEGYTILDDELC
+336 GTGGYSILDDELC
-349 DSIPFVSVTP
+349 DSIPFISITP
-359 IMVPHRFYGR
+359 IMVPHRFFGR

-433 PMQTQTINNQAFPML
+433 PMQTQTINQQAFPLL

-481 TILSQAQM
+481 VILTQAQM

-495 RIFAETGVKDMFL
+495 RIFAETGVKDMFG
-508 KMFELIV
+508 KIFELVV

-527 NNFVPFRPM
+527 NSFVPFRPM
-536 EWRNRCNISI
+536 EWRNRCNVSI
-546 SVGLGTG
+546 NVGLGTG

-571 ALELQGSAA
+571 ALELQGTPA

-595 IVENAGLKNPNSF
+595 IVENAGLKNTGLF

-617 NMPPPQ
+617 QMPPPQ

-638 QGENYRKQIDS
+638 QGENYRKQMDS
-649 ELKIKQLEKDYQEM
+649 EIRIKELEKSYQEM

-683 ETELRNNAMLA
+683 EAEIRRDAVLA
-694 KEEIVQQGKIQE
+694 KEDLVQQGKLRE
-706 QAQRAIL
+706 QAQKSVDK
-713 EQQKAALGE
+713 Q
-722 LDQITKTVIK
+722 LDQAQQIMQNVTNEPKQTK
-732 PNNGQN
+732 

>member
-1 MAKGKP
+1 MTKGKP
-7 LTDIEVGSIVSSE
+7 LTDSELSSILHSE
-20 IKASLG
+20 ISSSLG

-31 ITEQRQKSLEYY
+31 VTSQRQKSLEYY

-75 RTFAASDEIVKC
+75 RTFAASDDVVRC
-87 EPVTAEDEE
+87 DPVTAEDEE
-96 VAKQASDYLN
+96 VARQASDYLN

-112 NDGFITLYTL
+112 NDGFVALYTL

-137 WDTSKKRE
+137 WDTSQKQE
-145 RESYERL
+145 QETYEKL

-157 TMLLDEDGVTVKEH
+157 IMLIDEDGVEVKEH
-171 TEYDD
+171 SEYADQDAITAKQKMMEQTDD
-176 ENAIKEKEN
+176 PM
-185 ILKQI
+185 LMQQI
-190 EESGQ
+190 EDA
-195 PVDPMVLENI
+195 PTPML
-205 NNTPIPMMHDVV
+205 HDCV
-217 IERVEDFGKVKIEAI
+217 ITRIETYGKVKIETI

-239 ERRAKSIQDANFVA
+239 ERRAKSLQDANFLA
-253 HRTTVTRTQ
+253 HRTTVTRTE
-262 LVEAGFDSDKVYS
+262 LIEAGFDADIVSRLPSDV
-275 LPADSQDRYNEEK
+275 ADKYNEEK
-288 ITRYRNLDHDY
+288 IARHRNLDYDFDS
-299 NSDAGEASTDEI
+299 NSGEASTDEI
-311 SIFECYVRIDE
+311 TIFECYSRIDV
-322 EGDGVAKLRKITLA
+322 EGDGIAKLRKVTIA
-336 GAEGYTILDDELC
+336 GTGGYEILDNELC
-349 DSIPFVSVTP
+349 DSIPFVSLTP
-359 IMVPHRFYGR
+359 IMVPHRFFGR

-433 PMQTQTINNQAFPML
+433 PMQTQTINQQAFPLL

-473 NKTATGVN
+473 NKPATGVN
-481 TILSQAQM
+481 VILTQAQM

-495 RIFAETGVKDMFL
+495 RIFAETGVKDMFT
-508 KMFELIV
+508 KIFELVV

-527 NNFVPFRPM
+527 YTFVPFRPM
-536 EWRNRCNISI
+536 EWRYRSNSSI
-546 SVGLGTG
+546 NVGLGTG
-553 SRDQQLSI
+553 SRDQQLAI

-571 ALELQGSAA
+571 ALELQGTPA

-595 IVENAGLKNPNSF
+595 IVENAGLKNAGLF

-617 NMPPPQ
+617 QMPPPQ

-649 ELKIKQLEKDYQEM
+649 EIRIKELEKGYQEM

-683 ETELRNNAMLA
+683 EAEIRRDAALA
-694 KEEIVQQGKIQE
+694 KEDLVQQGKIRE
-706 QAQRAIL
+706 QAQKSIDK
-713 EQQKAALGE
+713 Q
-722 LDQITKTVIK
+722 LDQAQQIMQNVT
-732 PNNGQN
+732 NGQNQSK

>member
-1 MAKGKP
+1 MAKGKA

-145 RESYERL
+145 RESYEKL

-157 TMLLDEDGVTVKEH
+157 TMLLDENGVKVKEH
-171 TEYDD
+171 TEYED
-176 ENAIKEKEN
+176 EKAIKEKEN

-195 PVDPMVLENI
+195 PVDPMTLEQI
-205 NNTPIPMMHDVV
+205 NNTPIPMLHDVV
-217 IERVEDFGKVKIEAI
+217 IEREEDFGKVKIEAI

-311 SIFECYVRIDE
+311 SIFECYIRLDE

-608 FTDPDVGMQ
+608 FTDPDIGMQ

-706 QAQRAIL
+706 QAQRTIR
-713 EQQKAALGE
+713 EQRKAALGE
-722 LDQITKTVIK
+722 LDQITKNVIN
-732 PNNGQN
+732 PNNEQQ

>member
-7 LTDIEVGSIVSSE
+7 LTELEVGSIVSSE

-106 YVFNKD
+106 YIFNKD

-132 IAKIY
+132 VAKIY
-137 WDTSKKRE
+137 WDNSTKRE

-157 TMLLDEDGVTVKEH
+157 TMLLDEDGVEVKEH
-171 TEYDD
+171 TEYEDESAVKERD
-176 ENAIKEKEN
+176 KALEEVAKLGQAFDPMMLDQLENA
-185 ILKQI
+185 
-190 EESGQ
+190 
-195 PVDPMVLENI
+195 
-205 NNTPIPMMHDVV
+205 PIPMLHDVV
-217 IERVEDFGKVKIEAI
+217 IERVETFGKVKIEAI

-262 LVEAGFDSDKVYS
+262 LIEAGFDHDKVYS
-275 LPADSQDRYNEEK
+275 LPSDTQDKYNEEK
-288 ITRYRNLDHDY
+288 ITRFRNLDYDY
-299 NSDAGEASTDEI
+299 DSNAGEASTDEI
-311 SIFECYVRIDE
+311 SIFECYIKIDE
-322 EGDGVAKLRKITLA
+322 EGDGIAKLRKVTLA
-336 GAEGYTILDDELC
+336 GTEGYTVLDNELC

-359 IMVPHRFYGR
+359 IIVPHRFYGR

-420 VVRTKGS
+420 VVRTKGA

-433 PMQTQTINNQAFPML
+433 PMQTQTINSQAFPML

-515 KHQDKERIIKIR
+515 KHQDKERIVKIR
-527 NNFVPFRPM
+527 NSFVPFRPM

-571 ALELQGSAA
+571 GLELQGSSD

-595 IVENAGLKNPNSF
+595 IVENAGLKNPNAF
-608 FTDPDVGMQ
+608 FTDPDIGMQ

-649 ELKIKQLEKDYQEM
+649 EIKVKQLEKDYQEM

-683 ETELRNNAMLA
+683 EGELRNNAMLA
-694 KEEIVQQGKIQE
+694 KEEIIQQGKIQE
-706 QAQRAIL
+706 QAQKVLL
-713 EQQKAALGE
+713 EQQKFVLGN
-722 LDQITKTVIK
+722 LDRRPQSMIN
-732 PNNGQN
+732 PNDEQQ

>member
-7 LTDIEVGSIVSSE
+7 LTEPEVAAILQSE
-20 IKASLG
+20 IQSSLG

-31 ITEQRQKSLEYY
+31 ITNQRQKSLEYY

-65 VIESILPTLL
+65 VVESIIPTLL
-75 RTFAASDEIVKC
+75 RTFAASDEVVKC
-87 EPVTAEDEE
+87 DPVSAEDEE
-96 VAKQASDYLN
+96 VAQQATDYLN

-112 NDGFITLYTL
+112 NDGFVSLYTI

-137 WDTSKKRE
+137 WDTNEKRE
-145 RESYERL
+145 QETYEKL
-152 SEDEY
+152 SDDEY
-157 TMLLDEDGVTVKEH
+157 TMLIDEEGVEVKEH
-171 TEYDD
+171 SEYPDQKALDAKEALMEQNDD
-176 ENAIKEKEN
+176 PLIME
-185 ILKQI
+185 Q
-190 EESGQ
+190 
-195 PVDPMVLENI
+195 LENVP
-205 NNTPIPMMHDVV
+205 TPMLHDCV
-217 IERVEDFGKVKIEAI
+217 IIRKESYGKVKIEAI

-253 HRTTVTRTQ
+253 HRTTQTRTQ
-262 LVEAGFDSDKVYS
+262 LIEAGFDADVIYKLPTDVADK
-275 LPADSQDRYNEEK
+275 YNEEK
-288 ITRYRNLDHDY
+288 ITRYRNLDYDY
-299 NSDAGEASTDEI
+299 ESNSGEESTDEI
-311 SIFECYVRIDE
+311 TIFECYAKIDV
-322 EGDGVAKLRKITLA
+322 EGDGVAKLRKITMA
-336 GAEGYTILDDELC
+336 GVGGYVILDDELC
-349 DSIPFVSVTP
+349 DSVPFVSVTP
-359 IMVPHRFYGR
+359 IMVPHRFFGR

-420 VVRTKGS
+420 VVRTKGA

-433 PMQTQTINNQAFPML
+433 PMQTQTINQQAFPLL

-481 TILSQAQM
+481 VILTQAQM

-495 RIFAETGVKDMFL
+495 RIFAETGVKDLF
-508 KMFELIV
+508 KKIFELVV

-527 NNFVPFRPM
+527 NKFVPFKPM
-536 EWRNRCNISI
+536 EWRNRCNVTIN
-546 SVGLGTG
+546 VGLGTG

-571 ALELQGSAA
+571 ALELQGTPA

-595 IVENAGLKNPNSF
+595 IVENAGLKNTGLF

-617 NMPPPQ
+617 QMPPPQ
-623 PPQPTEFEKVSQLQV
+623 PPQPTEFEKVSQMQV
-638 QGENYRKQIDS
+638 QGENLRKQIDS
-649 ELKIKQLEKDYQEM
+649 EIKIKELEKSYQEM

-683 ETELRNNAMLA
+683 EAEIRRDAMLA
-694 KEEIVQQGKIQE
+694 KEDLVQQGKIREQAENVINRQLDQRQQIMQNVTNGQE
-706 QAQRAIL
+706 QTD
-713 EQQKAALGE
+713 K
-722 LDQITKTVIK
+722 
-732 PNNGQN
+732 

>member
-1 MAKGKP
+1 MTKGKP
-7 LTDIEVGSIVSSE
+7 LTDSELSSILHSE
-20 IKASLG
+20 ISSSLG

-31 ITEQRQKSLEYY
+31 VTSQRQKSLEYY

-75 RTFAASDEIVKC
+75 RTFAASDDVVRC
-87 EPVTAEDEE
+87 DPVTAEDEE
-96 VAKQASDYLN
+96 VARQASDYLN

-112 NDGFITLYTL
+112 NDGFVALYTL

-137 WDTSKKRE
+137 WDTSEKRE
-145 RESYERL
+145 QETYEKL

-157 TMLLDEDGVTVKEH
+157 IMLIDEDGVEVKEH
-171 TEYDD
+171 SEYADQDAITAKQKMMEQTDD
-176 ENAIKEKEN
+176 PM
-185 ILKQI
+185 LMQQI
-190 EESGQ
+190 EDA
-195 PVDPMVLENI
+195 PTPML
-205 NNTPIPMMHDVV
+205 HDCV
-217 IERVEDFGKVKIEAI
+217 ITRIETYGKVKIETI

-239 ERRAKSIQDANFVA
+239 ERRAKSLQDANFLA
-253 HRTTVTRTQ
+253 HRTTVTRTE
-262 LVEAGFDSDKVYS
+262 LIEAGFDADIVSRLPSDV
-275 LPADSQDRYNEEK
+275 ADKYNEEK
-288 ITRYRNLDHDY
+288 IARHRNLDYDFDS
-299 NSDAGEASTDEI
+299 NSGEASTDEI
-311 SIFECYVRIDE
+311 TIFECYSRIDV
-322 EGDGVAKLRKITLA
+322 EGDGIAKLRKITIA
-336 GAEGYTILDDELC
+336 GTGGYEILDNELC
-349 DSIPFVSVTP
+349 DSIPFVSLTP
-359 IMVPHRFYGR
+359 IMVPHRFFGR

-433 PMQTQTINNQAFPML
+433 PMQTQTINQQAFPLL

-481 TILSQAQM
+481 VILTQAQM

-495 RIFAETGVKDMFL
+495 RIFAETGVKDMFT
-508 KMFELIV
+508 KIFELVV

-527 NNFVPFRPM
+527 NTFVPFRPM

-546 SVGLGTG
+546 NVGLGTG
-553 SRDQQLSI
+553 SRDQQLAI

-571 ALELQGSAA
+571 ALELQGTPA

-595 IVENAGLKNPNSF
+595 IVENAGLKNAGLF

-617 NMPPPQ
+617 QMPPPQ

-649 ELKIKQLEKDYQEM
+649 EIRIKELEKGYQEM

-683 ETELRNNAMLA
+683 EAEIRRDAALA
-694 KEEIVQQGKIQE
+694 KEDLVQQGKIRE
-706 QAQRAIL
+706 QAQKSIDK
-713 EQQKAALGE
+713 Q
-722 LDQITKTVIK
+722 LDQAQQIMQNVT
-732 PNNGQN
+732 NGQNQSK

>member
-7 LTDIEVGSIVSSE
+7 LTEVAAILQSE
-20 IKASLG
+20 IHSSLG

-31 ITEQRQKSLEYY
+31 ITNQRQKSLEYY

-75 RTFAASDEIVKC
+75 RTFAASDDVVRC
-87 EPVTAEDEE
+87 DPVSAEDEE
-96 VAKQASDYLN
+96 VAKQATDYLN

-112 NDGFITLYTL
+112 NDGFVALYTL

-132 IAKIY
+132 IAKVY
-137 WDTSKKRE
+137 WDTSEKRE
-145 RESYERL
+145 QETYEKL
-152 SEDEY
+152 SDDEY
-157 TMLLDEDGVTVKEH
+157 TMLLDEEDIEVKEH
-171 TEYDD
+171 SEYADQK
-176 ENAIKEKEN
+176 AIDA
-185 ILKQI
+185 KQTMM
-190 EESGQ
+190 EQ
-195 PVDPMVLENI
+195 TNDPMMMQQLEDAP
-205 NNTPIPMMHDVV
+205 TPMLHDVV
-217 IERVEDFGKVKIEAI
+217 LIRKETYGKVKIETI

-239 ERRAKSIQDANFVA
+239 ERRAKNLQEANFLA
-253 HRTTVTRTQ
+253 HRTTQTRSD
-262 LVEAGFDSDKVYS
+262 LIEAGFDADTVNALPTDTADK
-275 LPADSQDRYNEEK
+275 YNEEK
-288 ITRYRNLDHDY
+288 VSRYRNLDYDFSS
-299 NSDAGEASTDEI
+299 NSGEASTDEI
-311 SIFECYVRIDE
+311 TVYECYAKIDA
-322 EGDGVAKLRKITLA
+322 EGDGIAKLRKITLA
-336 GAEGYTILDDELC
+336 GTGAYQVLDDELC
-349 DSIPFVSVTP
+349 DSIPFISITP
-359 IMVPHRFYGR
+359 IMVPHRFFGR

-433 PMQTQTINNQAFPML
+433 PMQTQTINQQAFPLL

-481 TILSQAQM
+481 VILTQAQM

-495 RIFAETGVKDMFL
+495 RIFAETGVKDMFH
-508 KMFELIV
+508 KIFELVV

-527 NNFVPFRPM
+527 NTFVPFRPM
-536 EWRNRCNISI
+536 EWRNRCNVSI
-546 SVGLGTG
+546 NVGLGTG

-571 ALELQGSAA
+571 ALELQGTPA

-595 IVENAGLKNPNSF
+595 IVENAGLKNTGLF

-617 NMPPPQ
+617 QMPPPQ

-638 QGENYRKQIDS
+638 QGENMRKQMDS
-649 ELKIKQLEKDYQEM
+649 EIRIKELEKSYQEM

-683 ETELRNNAMLA
+683 EAEIRRDAILA
-694 KEEIVQQGKIQE
+694 KEDLVQQGKIRE
-706 QAQRAIL
+706 QAQKTVDR
-713 EQQKAALGE
+713 Q
-722 LDQITKTVIK
+722 LDQTQQIIQNVT
-732 PNNGQN
+732 NGSQQTGE

>member
-7 LTDIEVGSIVSSE
+7 LTELEVGSIVSSE

-52 EGRSQVVSTDVSD
+52 EGRSQVVSTDVSY

-132 IAKIY
+132 VAKIY
-137 WDTSKKRE
+137 WNTSNKVE
-145 RESYERL
+145 RETYEKL

-157 TMLLDEDGVTVKEH
+157 TMLLDEDGVVAKEH
-171 TEYDD
+171 TEYED
-176 ENAIKEKEN
+176 ESAKKEKN
-185 ILKQI
+185 KILEQI

-195 PVDPMVLENI
+195 PVDPMVLDQIE
-205 NNTPIPMMHDVV
+205 NTPIPNLHDVV
-217 IERVEDFGKVKIEAI
+217 IEREETYGKVKIEAI

-239 ERRAKSIQDANFVA
+239 ERRAKSIEDANFVA
-253 HRTTVTRTQ
+253 HRTTSTRTQ
-262 LVEAGFDSDKVYS
+262 LIEAGFDSDKVYS
-275 LPADSQDRYNEEK
+275 LPADSQDKYNEEK
-288 ITRYRNLDHDY
+288 TTRFRNLDYDY
-299 NSDAGEASTDEI
+299 DSNAGEESTDEI
-311 SIFECYVRIDE
+311 SIYECYIRIDE
-322 EGDGVAKLRKITLA
+322 EGDGIAKLRKITLA
-336 GAEGYTILDDELC
+336 GTEGYTILDNELC
-349 DSIPFVSVTP
+349 DSVPFVSVTP

-508 KMFELIV
+508 KMFELVV

-553 SRDQQLSI
+553 SRDQQLAI

-571 ALELQGSAA
+571 GLELQGSAV

-595 IVENAGLKNPNSF
+595 IVENAGLKNPNAF
-608 FTDPDVGMQ
+608 FTDPDIGMQ

-674 ELQYGTKIN
+674 ELQYGTRID
-683 ETELRNNAMLA
+683 ETQLRNNAMLA

-706 QAQRAIL
+706 QAQKSLL
-713 EQQKAALGE
+713 EQQKSALSE
-722 LDQITKTVIK
+722 LDQVARTMVN
-732 PNNGQN
+732 PNNAKE

>member
-7 LTDIEVGSIVSSE
+7 LTETEVAAILQSE
-20 IKASLG
+20 IHSSLG

-31 ITEQRQKSLEYY
+31 ITNQRQKSLEYY

-75 RTFAASDEIVKC
+75 RTFAASDDVVRC
-87 EPVTAEDEE
+87 DPVSAEDEE
-96 VAKQASDYLN
+96 VAKQATDYLN

-112 NDGFITLYTL
+112 NDGFVALYTL

-132 IAKIY
+132 IAKVY
-137 WDTSKKRE
+137 WDTSEKRE
-145 RESYERL
+145 QETYEKL
-152 SEDEY
+152 SDDEY
-157 TMLLDEDGVTVKEH
+157 TMLLDEEDIEVKEH
-171 TEYDD
+171 SEYADQK
-176 ENAIKEKEN
+176 AIDA
-185 ILKQI
+185 KQTMM
-190 EESGQ
+190 EQ
-195 PVDPMVLENI
+195 TNDPMMMQQLEDAP
-205 NNTPIPMMHDVV
+205 TPMLHDVGL
-217 IERVEDFGKVKIEAI
+217 IRKETYGKVKIETI

-239 ERRAKSIQDANFVA
+239 ERRAKNLQEANFLA
-253 HRTTVTRTQ
+253 HRTTQTRSD
-262 LVEAGFDSDKVYS
+262 LIEAGFDADTVNALPTDTADK
-275 LPADSQDRYNEEK
+275 YNEEK
-288 ITRYRNLDHDY
+288 VSRYRNLDYDFSS
-299 NSDAGEASTDEI
+299 NSGEASTDEI
-311 SIFECYVRIDE
+311 TVYECYAKIDA
-322 EGDGVAKLRKITLA
+322 EGDGIAKLRKITLA
-336 GAEGYTILDDELC
+336 GTGAYQVLDDELC
-349 DSIPFVSVTP
+349 DSIPFVSITP
-359 IMVPHRFYGR
+359 IMVPHRFFGR

-433 PMQTQTINNQAFPML
+433 PMQTQTINQQAFPLL

-481 TILSQAQM
+481 VILTQAQM

-495 RIFAETGVKDMFL
+495 RIFAETGVKDMFG
-508 KMFELIV
+508 KIFELVV

-527 NNFVPFRPM
+527 NTFVPFRPM
-536 EWRNRCNISI
+536 EWRNRCNVSI
-546 SVGLGTG
+546 NVGLGTG

-571 ALELQGSAA
+571 ALELQGTPA

-595 IVENAGLKNPNSF
+595 IVENAGLKNTGLF

-617 NMPPPQ
+617 QMPPPQ

-638 QGENYRKQIDS
+638 QGENMRKQMDS
-649 ELKIKQLEKDYQEM
+649 EIRIKELEKSYQEM

-683 ETELRNNAMLA
+683 EAEIRRDAMLA
-694 KEEIVQQGKIQE
+694 KEDLVQQGKIRE
-706 QAQRAIL
+706 QAQKTVDR
-713 EQQKAALGE
+713 Q
-722 LDQITKTVIK
+722 LDQTQQIIQNVT
-732 PNNGQN
+732 NGSQQTGE

>member
-1 MAKGKP
+1 MTKGKP
-7 LTDIEVGSIVSSE
+7 LTDSELSSILHSE
-20 IKASLG
+20 ISSSLG

-31 ITEQRQKSLEYY
+31 VTSQRQKSLEYY

-75 RTFAASDEIVKC
+75 RTFAASDDVVRC
-87 EPVTAEDEE
+87 DPVTAEDEE
-96 VAKQASDYLN
+96 VARQASDYLN

-112 NDGFITLYTL
+112 NDGFVALYTL

-137 WDTSKKRE
+137 WDTSEKRE
-145 RESYERL
+145 QETYEKL

-157 TMLLDEDGVTVKEH
+157 IMLIDEDGVEVKEH
-171 TEYDD
+171 SEYADQDAITAKQKMMEQTDD
-176 ENAIKEKEN
+176 
-185 ILKQI
+185 LMLMQQI
-190 EESGQ
+190 EDA
-195 PVDPMVLENI
+195 PTPML
-205 NNTPIPMMHDVV
+205 HDCV
-217 IERVEDFGKVKIEAI
+217 ITRIETYGKVKIETI

-239 ERRAKSIQDANFVA
+239 ERRAKSLQDANFLA
-253 HRTTVTRTQ
+253 HRTTVTRTE
-262 LVEAGFDSDKVYS
+262 LIEAGFDADIVSRLPSDV
-275 LPADSQDRYNEEK
+275 ADKYNEEK
-288 ITRYRNLDHDY
+288 IARHRNLDYDFDS
-299 NSDAGEASTDEI
+299 NSGEASTDEI
-311 SIFECYVRIDE
+311 TIFECYSRIDV
-322 EGDGVAKLRKITLA
+322 EGDGIAKLRKITIA
-336 GAEGYTILDDELC
+336 GTGGYEILDNELC
-349 DSIPFVSVTP
+349 DSIPFVSLTP
-359 IMVPHRFYGR
+359 IMVPHRFFGR

-433 PMQTQTINNQAFPML
+433 PMQTQTINQQAFPLL

-481 TILSQAQM
+481 VILTQAQM

-495 RIFAETGVKDMFL
+495 RIFAETGVKDMFT
-508 KMFELIV
+508 KIFELVV

-527 NNFVPFRPM
+527 NTFVPFRPM

-546 SVGLGTG
+546 NVGLGTG
-553 SRDQQLSI
+553 SRDQQLAI

-571 ALELQGSAA
+571 ALELQGTPA

-595 IVENAGLKNPNSF
+595 IVENAGLKNAGLF

-617 NMPPPQ
+617 QMPPPQ

-649 ELKIKQLEKDYQEM
+649 EIRIKELEKGYQEM

-683 ETELRNNAMLA
+683 EAEIRRDAALA
-694 KEEIVQQGKIQE
+694 KEDLVQQGKIRE
-706 QAQRAIL
+706 QAQKSIDK
-713 EQQKAALGE
+713 Q
-722 LDQITKTVIK
+722 LDQAQQIMQNVT
-732 PNNGQN
+732 NGQNQSK

>member
-1 MAKGKP
+1 MTKGKP
-7 LTDIEVGSIVSSE
+7 LTDSELSSILHSE
-20 IKASLG
+20 ISSSLG

-31 ITEQRQKSLEYY
+31 VTSQRQKSLEYY

-75 RTFAASDEIVKC
+75 RTFAASDDVVRC
-87 EPVTAEDEE
+87 DPVSSEDEE

-112 NDGFITLYTL
+112 NDGFVALYTL

-137 WDTSKKRE
+137 WDTSEKRE
-145 RESYERL
+145 QETYEKL

-157 TMLLDEDGVTVKEH
+157 IMLIDEDGVEVKEH
-171 TEYDD
+171 SEYADQDAITAKQKMMEQTDD
-176 ENAIKEKEN
+176 PM
-185 ILKQI
+185 LMQQI
-190 EESGQ
+190 EDA
-195 PVDPMVLENI
+195 PTPML
-205 NNTPIPMMHDVV
+205 HDCV
-217 IERVEDFGKVKIEAI
+217 ITRIETYGKVKIETI

-239 ERRAKSIQDANFVA
+239 ERRAKSLQDANFLA
-253 HRTTVTRTQ
+253 HRTTVTRTE
-262 LVEAGFDSDKVYS
+262 LIEAGFDADIVSRLPSDV
-275 LPADSQDRYNEEK
+275 ADKYNEEK
-288 ITRYRNLDHDY
+288 IARHRNLDYDFDS
-299 NSDAGEASTDEI
+299 NSGEASTDEI
-311 SIFECYVRIDE
+311 TIFECYSRIDV
-322 EGDGVAKLRKITLA
+322 EGDGIAKLRKITIA
-336 GAEGYTILDDELC
+336 GTGGYEILDNELC
-349 DSIPFVSVTP
+349 DSIPFVSLTP
-359 IMVPHRFYGR
+359 IMVPHRFFGR

-433 PMQTQTINNQAFPML
+433 PMQTQTINQQAFPLL

-481 TILSQAQM
+481 VILTQAQM

-495 RIFAETGVKDMFL
+495 RIFAETGVKDMFT
-508 KMFELIV
+508 KIFELVV

-527 NNFVPFRPM
+527 NTFVPFRPM

-546 SVGLGTG
+546 NVGLGTG
-553 SRDQQLSI
+553 SRDQQLAI

-571 ALELQGSAA
+571 ALELQGTPA

-595 IVENAGLKNPNSF
+595 IVENAGLKNAGLF

-617 NMPPPQ
+617 QMPPPQ

-649 ELKIKQLEKDYQEM
+649 EIRIKELEKGYQEM

-683 ETELRNNAMLA
+683 EAEIRRDATLA
-694 KEEIVQQGKIQE
+694 KEDLVQQGKIRE
-706 QAQRAIL
+706 QAQKSIDK
-713 EQQKAALGE
+713 Q
-722 LDQITKTVIK
+722 LDQAQQIMQNVT
-732 PNNGQN
+732 NGQNQSK

>member
-7 LTDIEVGSIVSSE
+7 LTEPEVAAILQSE
-20 IKASLG
+20 IQSSLG

-31 ITEQRQKSLEYY
+31 ITNQRQKSLEYY

-65 VIESILPTLL
+65 VVESILPTLL
-75 RTFAASDEIVKC
+75 RTFAASDEVVKC
-87 EPVTAEDEE
+87 DPVSAEDEE
-96 VAKQASDYLN
+96 VAQQATDYLN

-112 NDGFITLYTL
+112 NDGFVSLYTI

-137 WDTSKKRE
+137 WDTNEKRE
-145 RESYERL
+145 QETYEKL
-152 SEDEY
+152 SDDEY
-157 TMLLDEDGVTVKEH
+157 TMLIDEEGVEVKEH
-171 TEYDD
+171 SEYPDQKALDAKEALMEQSDD
-176 ENAIKEKEN
+176 PLIME
-185 ILKQI
+185 Q
-190 EESGQ
+190 
-195 PVDPMVLENI
+195 LENVP
-205 NNTPIPMMHDVV
+205 TPMLHDCV
-217 IERVEDFGKVKIEAI
+217 IVRKESYGKVKIEAI

-253 HRTTVTRTQ
+253 HRTTQTRTQ
-262 LVEAGFDSDKVYS
+262 LIEAGFDADVIYKLPTDVADK
-275 LPADSQDRYNEEK
+275 YNEEK
-288 ITRYRNLDHDY
+288 ITRYRNLDYDY
-299 NSDAGEASTDEI
+299 ESNSGEESTDEI
-311 SIFECYVRIDE
+311 TIFECYAKIDV
-322 EGDGVAKLRKITLA
+322 EGDGVAKLRKITMA
-336 GAEGYTILDDELC
+336 GVGGYVILDDELC
-349 DSIPFVSVTP
+349 DSVPFVSVTP
-359 IMVPHRFYGR
+359 IMVPHRFFGR

-420 VVRTKGS
+420 VVRTKGA

-433 PMQTQTINNQAFPML
+433 PMQTQTINQQAFPLL

-481 TILSQAQM
+481 VILTQAQM

-495 RIFAETGVKDMFL
+495 RIFAETGVKDLF
-508 KMFELIV
+508 KKIFELVV

-527 NNFVPFRPM
+527 NKFVPFKPM
-536 EWRNRCNISI
+536 EWRNRCNVTIN
-546 SVGLGTG
+546 VGLGTG

-571 ALELQGSAA
+571 ALELQGTPA

-595 IVENAGLKNPNSF
+595 IVENAGLKNTGLF

-617 NMPPPQ
+617 QMPPPQ
-623 PPQPTEFEKVSQLQV
+623 PPQPTEFEKVSQMQV
-638 QGENYRKQIDS
+638 QGENLRKQIDS
-649 ELKIKQLEKDYQEM
+649 EIKIKELEKSYQEM

-683 ETELRNNAMLA
+683 EAEIRRDAMLA
-694 KEEIVQQGKIQE
+694 KEDLVQQGKIREQAENVINRQLDQRQQIMQNVTNGQE
-706 QAQRAIL
+706 QTD
-713 EQQKAALGE
+713 K
-722 LDQITKTVIK
+722 
-732 PNNGQN
+732 

>member
-7 LTDIEVGSIVSSE
+7 LTELEVGSIVSSE

-106 YVFNKD
+106 YIFNKD

-132 IAKIY
+132 VAKIY
-137 WDTSKKRE
+137 WDNSTKRE

-157 TMLLDEDGVTVKEH
+157 TMLLDEDGVEVKEH
-171 TEYDD
+171 TEYED
-176 ENAIKEKEN
+176 ENAVKERDKA
-185 ILKQI
+185 L
-190 EESGQ
+190 EEVAKLGQ
-195 PVDPMVLENI
+195 AFDPMMLDQLENA
-205 NNTPIPMMHDVV
+205 PIPMLHDVV
-217 IERVEDFGKVKIEAI
+217 IERVETFGKVKIEAI

-262 LVEAGFDSDKVYS
+262 LIEAGFDHEKVYS
-275 LPADSQDRYNEEK
+275 LPSDTQDKYNEEK
-288 ITRYRNLDHDY
+288 ITRFRNLDYDY
-299 NSDAGEASTDEI
+299 DSNAGEASTDEI
-311 SIFECYVRIDE
+311 SIFECYIRIDE
-322 EGDGVAKLRKITLA
+322 EGDGIAKLRKVTLA
-336 GAEGYTILDDELC
+336 GTEGYTVLDNELC

-359 IMVPHRFYGR
+359 IIVPHRFYGR

-420 VVRTKGS
+420 VVRTKGA

-433 PMQTQTINNQAFPML
+433 PMQTQTINSQAFPML

-508 KMFELIV
+508 KMFELVV
-515 KHQDKERIIKIR
+515 KHQDKERIVKIR
-527 NNFVPFRPM
+527 NSFVPFRPM

-571 ALELQGSAA
+571 GLELQGSSD

-595 IVENAGLKNPNSF
+595 IVENAGLKNPNAF
-608 FTDPDVGMQ
+608 FTDPDIGMQ

-649 ELKIKQLEKDYQEM
+649 ELKVKQLEKDYQEM

-683 ETELRNNAMLA
+683 EGELRNNAMLA
-694 KEEIVQQGKIQE
+694 KEEIIQQGKIQE
-706 QAQRAIL
+706 QAQKVLL
-713 EQQKAALGE
+713 EQQKSVLGN
-722 LDQITKTVIK
+722 LDRRPQSMIN
-732 PNNGQN
+732 PNDEQQ

>member
-1 MAKGKP
+1 MAKGKA

-96 VAKQASDYLN
+96 IAKQASDYLN

-145 RESYERL
+145 RESYEKL

-157 TMLLDEDGVTVKEH
+157 TMLLDENGVKVKEH
-171 TEYDD
+171 TEYED
-176 ENAIKEKEN
+176 EKAIKEKEN

-195 PVDPMVLENI
+195 PVDPMTLEQI
-205 NNTPIPMMHDVV
+205 NNTPIPMLHDVV
-217 IERVEDFGKVKIEAI
+217 IEREEDFGKVKIEAI

-311 SIFECYVRIDE
+311 SIFECYIRLDE

-608 FTDPDVGMQ
+608 FTDPDIGMQ

-663 ILKFETRIKEL
+663 ILRFETRIKEL

-706 QAQRAIL
+706 QAQRTIR
-713 EQQKAALGE
+713 EQRKAALGE
-722 LDQITKTVIK
+722 LDQITKNVIN
-732 PNNGQN
+732 PNNEQQ

>member
-7 LTDIEVGSIVSSE
+7 LTELEVSSIVSSE
-20 IKASLG
+20 IKSSLG

-75 RTFAASDEIVKC
+75 RTFASSDEIVKC

-106 YVFNKD
+106 YIFNKD

-132 IAKIY
+132 VAKIY
-137 WDTSKKRE
+137 WDTSTKRE

-157 TMLLDEDGVTVKEH
+157 TMLVDEDGVKVKEH

-176 ENAIKEKEN
+176 ESAIKEKDKFLEQ
-185 ILKQI
+185 L
-190 EESGQ
+190 EESGELI
-195 PVDPMVLENI
+195 DPMMLESI
-205 NNTPIPMMHDVV
+205 NNTPVPMLHDVV
-217 IERVEDFGKVKIEAI
+217 IERKETFGKVKIEAI

-239 ERRAKSIQDANFVA
+239 ERRAKSINEANFVA
-253 HRTTVTRTQ
+253 HRTTVTRSQ
-262 LVEAGFDSDKVYS
+262 LIEAGFDSDKVYS
-275 LPADSQDRYNEEK
+275 LPSDSQDKYNEEK
-288 ITRYRNLDHDY
+288 ITRFRNLDNGPDS
-299 NSDAGEASTDEI
+299 NSGEASTDEI
-311 SIFECYVRIDE
+311 SIYECYIRIDE
-322 EGDGVAKLRKITLA
+322 EGDGIAKLRKITLA
-336 GAEGYTILDDELC
+336 GTEGFNVLDNELC
-349 DSIPFVSVTP
+349 DSIPFVSLTP
-359 IMVPHRFYGR
+359 IIVPHRFYGR

-420 VVRTKGS
+420 VVRTKGA

-433 PMQTQTINNQAFPML
+433 PMQTQTINSQAFPML

-461 TRYSQGMDADSL
+461 TRYSQGMDSDSL

-508 KMFELIV
+508 KMFELVV
-515 KHQDKERIIKIR
+515 KHQDKERIVKIR
-527 NNFVPFRPM
+527 NNFVPFSPM
-536 EWRNRCNISI
+536 EWRNRCNISV
-546 SVGLGTG
+546 SVGLGVG
-553 SRDQQLSI
+553 SKDQQASI

-571 ALELQGSAA
+571 GLELQGSAA
-580 GPMVNL
+580 GPMITMK
-586 RNIYNTLSK
+586 NIYNTLSK
-595 IVENAGLKNPNSF
+595 IVENAGLKNPAAF
-608 FTDPDVGMQ
+608 FTDPDVGQ
-617 NMPPPQ
+617 AQMPPPQ
-623 PPQPTEFEKVSQLQV
+623 PPQPTEFEKVSQMQV
-638 QGENYRKQIDS
+638 QGELQRKQMDT
-649 ELKIKQLEKDYQEM
+649 ELQIKQLEQKYQEM
-663 ILKFETRIKEL
+663 MLKYETRVKEL
-674 ELQYGTKIN
+674 ELQYGTQIDENQMKN
-683 ETELRNNAMLA
+683 QAMLS
-694 KEEIVQQGKIQE
+694 KQEMIEQGKMQE
-706 QAQRAIL
+706 RAEKAFA
-713 EQQKAALGE
+713 EQQKNMQQPIANSPQG
-722 LDQITKTVIK
+722 VIE
-732 PNNGQN
+732 PSDEQR